1 MAVRINTAECTG
13 CGLCVDSCPFPG
25 AVEIVADKAVLTDQ
39 CTGCGACE
47 AACPVS
53 AIEVERKSEKEPAD
67 TSSGIWVYAEVQRGK
82 LATVALELL
91 GKGREL
97 ADELGQGLA
106 AVLIGSEVAGLADAL
121 FEHGA
126 DVVYLAEGEVFSQY
140 RTEPYAQV
148 MADLVKQ
155 ENPSIVLIGATP
167 NGRDLG
173 PRVAAR
179 LETGLTADCTGL
191 AIDAE
196 SGLLQQT
203 RPAFGGNIMATII
216 CPNRRPQMATVRPH
230 VMPCP
235 VAQPGRRGELVRVDH
250 DVREA
255 DVQTKVRELAGQVRQ
270 FVDLEG
276 AEVIVAGGRGLGKP
290 EGFEILA
297 ELAREL
303 GGVVGA
309 SRATVDAEWIGKEH
323 QVGQTGKTVAPKLYI
338 ACGISGA
345 IQHLAGMSNS
355 DVIVA
360 INKDPE
366 APIFKVATYGIVGNV
381 HEVVP
386 QLLAQLRRRRGAAN

>member
-53 AIEVERKSEKEPAD
+53 AIEVARKSEKEPAD

-173 PRVAAR
+173 P
-179 LETGLTADCTGL
+179 G
-191 AIDAE
+191 
-196 SGLLQQT
+196 
-203 RPAFGGNIMATII
+203 
-216 CPNRRPQMATVRPH
+216 
-230 VMPCP
+230 
-235 VAQPGRRGELVRVDH
+235 
-250 DVREA
+250 
-255 DVQTKVRELAGQVRQ
+255 
-270 FVDLEG
+270 
-276 AEVIVAGGRGLGKP
+276 
-290 EGFEILA
+290 
-297 ELAREL
+297 
-303 GGVVGA
+303 
-309 SRATVDAEWIGKEH
+309 
-323 QVGQTGKTVAPKLYI
+323 I
-338 ACGISGA
+338 A
-345 IQHLAGMSNS
+345 H
-355 DVIVA
+355 
-360 INKDPE
+360 
-366 APIFKVATYGIVGNV
+366 
-381 HEVVP
+381 
-386 QLLAQLRRRRGAAN
+386 